1 MTLLHSITHTAR
13 IHDVLLVEDPSDAS
27 KSILLIAAEN
37 KKVTAYSLP
46 PQSTRDAD
54 DEEDEDEDEAKK
66 LPPVVFAEFVGHAN
80 R

>member
-13 IHDVLLVEDPSDAS
+13 IHDVLLAEDPSDAS

-37 KKVTAYSLP
+37 KKVTVYSLP
-46 PQSTRDAD
+46 PQSARGAD
-54 DEEDEDEDEAKK
+54 DEEDEDEAEK

>member
-13 IHDVLLVEDPSDAS
+13 IHDVLLVKDPSDAS

-46 PQSTRDAD
+46 PQSTRDED
-54 DEEDEDEDEAKK
+54 DEEDEDEAEK

>member
-46 PQSTRDAD
+46 PQSPRDAD
-54 DEEDEDEDEAKK
+54 DEEDEDEAEK

>member
-1 MTLLHSITHTAR
+1 MTLLHSITHAAR

-54 DEEDEDEDEAKK
+54 DEEDEDEAER

>member
-54 DEEDEDEDEAKK
+54 YEEDEDEAKK